1 MTPETKEKKPRK
13 RVTAKKE
20 EVADKH
26 AIFSGQYVNAV
37 GRRKTA
43 VALVRFFSKGSGRI
57 VINGKEWKKYFP
69 FVAWQQVIEQP
80 LKIVKVA
87 GDGDFSIQVSGG
99 GVTSQADAVQLGIA
113 RALVLND
120 ASVKSSLRAGG
131 LLTRDPRAKERK
143 KPGLKRAR
151 RGPQFAKR

>member
-1 MTPETKEKKPRK
+1 MTSASTEKKPRK
-13 RVTAKKE
+13 RAAAKKPEVE
-20 EVADKH
+20 ENA
-26 AIFSGQYVNAV
+26 ATFLGQYADAV

-43 VALVRFFSKGSGRI
+43 VALVRFFPKGSGRLL
-57 VINGKEWKKYFP
+57 INGKDWKKYFP

-87 GDGDFSIQVSGG
+87 NDGDFSIQVSGG
-99 GVTSQADAVQLGIA
+99 GIPAQADAVQLGIA
-113 RALVLND
+113 RALVTHD
-120 ASVKSSLRAGG
+120 AGVKSSLRAGG

>member
-1 MTPETKEKKPRK
+1 MTTDTKEKKPRK
-13 RVTAKKE
+13 RVAKKE
-20 EVADKH
+20 EVADKDVT
-26 AIFSGQYVNAV
+26 FSGQYVNAV

-43 VALVRFFSKGSGRI
+43 VALVRFFPKGSGRI
-57 VINGKEWKKYFP
+57 LINGKEWKKYFP
-69 FVAWQQVIEQP
+69 FVAWQQVVEQP

-87 GDGDFSIQVSGG
+87 SEGDFSIQVSGG
-99 GVTSQADAVQLGIA
+99 GITSQADAVQLGIA
-113 RALVLND
+113 RVLVIND
-120 ASVKSSLRAGG
+120 AAVKSSLRAGG